1 MDTTQ
6 QQDANDAGC
15 PQRDQREDSTAEAAD
30 ASRVVTREQTRRTPQ
45 DREQLDSFAPV
56 GEDVHSRPGKKGNAV
71 PIYVPRPC
79 AAVSAQAAIIDWLA
93 FTVRLSDHYHMT
105 PLLADIQRFFN
116 VSRTADCDYGWNGY
130 TRRTMLG
137 EFGMVAWGGKSQN
150 DTAYV
155 SLNAHGCA
163 MATDWVGIEA
173 WIAGRQAKI
182 SRIDLAHDDFTG
194 EAWNIERLR
203 AEYLGEGFSG
213 TNGRKPS
220 SMLIGDYDNLDKGRT
235 YQIGTRA
242 AGKLLRGYE
251 KGKQLGDPDSP
262 WFRIELELLAKNRL
276 IPWEVLTKPGQ
287 YLAGAYPCLAGLAE
301 CPSRIPSS
309 IKAAGTEYEA
319 LVRHVRRQYGQA
331 ITLIYL
337 VEEKDLARTFGK
349 IARPGIP
356 QRFVASLPFLLR
368 SNSSDRHEDPDAS

>member
-1 MDTTQ
+1 MRTSNEHQKDR
-6 QQDANDAGC
+6 ADAGG
-15 PQRDQREDSTAEAAD
+15 PQPGAGEDRTAEATV

-79 AAVSAQAAIIDWLA
+79 AAASAQAAIIDWLA
-93 FTVRLSDHYHMT
+93 FTVRLSDHYHMAQ
-105 PLLADIQRFFN
+105 LLADIQRFFK

-137 EFGMVAWGGKSQN
+137 EFGLVAWGGKSQN

-163 MATDWVGIEA
+163 MASDWAGIEA
-173 WIAGRQAKI
+173 WIAGLQAKI

-194 EAWNIERLR
+194 EVWNIERLR
-203 AEYLGEGFSG
+203 AEYLGDGFSG
-213 TNGRKPS
+213 ANGRKAS

-235 YQIGTRA
+235 YQIGSRA

-262 WFRIELELLAKNRL
+262 WFRVELELLAKNRL
-276 IPWEVLTKPGQ
+276 IPWEILTQPGR
-287 YLAGAYPCLAGLAE
+287 YLAGAYPCLATLSE
-301 CPSRIPSS
+301 SPERIPTS
-309 IKAAGTEYEA
+309 IKAAGVEYDA
-319 LVRHVRRQYGQA
+319 LIGHVRRQYGQA
-331 ITLIYL
+331 INLIYH
-337 VEEKDLARTFGK
+337 VEKRDADRVFKK
-349 IARPGIP
+349 IMRGGFP
-356 QRFVASLPFLLR
+356 QRFVPLLPFLLR
-368 SNSSDRHEDPDAS
+368 GGSHEDADAI